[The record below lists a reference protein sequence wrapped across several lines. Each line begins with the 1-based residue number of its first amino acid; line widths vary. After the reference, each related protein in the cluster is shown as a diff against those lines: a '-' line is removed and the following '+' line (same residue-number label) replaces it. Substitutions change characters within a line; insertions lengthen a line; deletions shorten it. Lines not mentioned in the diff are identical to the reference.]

1 MDYLKDD
8 PMPADKMAIKPIEQ
22 LIDDNFLAYLG
33 QQEDSKLKAMRVYFG
48 QMADLRKSLFTL
60 GISLE
65 DRISLL
71 QGVVEFCQVMRKEFP
86 KNAISPNLLLQLET
100 SLHALT
106 ELAHICPTLLLSAIS
121 TLVVENFFS
130 TMRQSQRYPTLFQY
144 GSGYQRAVYEF
155 IKRHLQDST
164 ITYPSS
170 HIGKYYNISSG
181 LQFQLADIK
190 FSSKGERREQRRKK
204 QRTEEE
210 EESDSGNSSD
220 DDQVFEDMIRLHP
233 PQRKTLTMREVT
245 SKMDPRKKFEFAM
258 E

>member
-22 LIDDNFLAYLG
+22 LIDDDFLAYLG

-106 ELAHICPTLLLSAIS
+106 VGPFAILHFVMHS
-121 TLVVENFFS
+121 LDTFVGQIVYPE
-130 TMRQSQRYPTLFQY
+130 SQ
-144 GSGYQRAVYEF
+144 
-155 IKRHLQDST
+155 
-164 ITYPSS
+164 
-170 HIGKYYNISSG
+170 
-181 LQFQLADIK
+181 
-190 FSSKGERREQRRKK
+190 
-204 QRTEEE
+204 
-210 EESDSGNSSD
+210 
-220 DDQVFEDMIRLHP
+220 
-233 PQRKTLTMREVT
+233 
-245 SKMDPRKKFEFAM
+245 
-258 E
+258 